1 VLALAAS
8 AGACHLLDQGLTV
21 TAPDKVETTNLEQPE
36 QAGLLVTS
44 AVGDFE
50 CALGSFVVAGGLMSD
65 ELLETTSTAARWS
78 YDRRSI
84 DPSETLYSQGTCE
97 GLGVYSPVQTARF
110 SADHV
115 LKLLQGWT
123 DTQVPNRTDLIA
135 TAAAYG
141 AYSRLLLGE
150 AFCSAAIDGGPELS
164 SMDIFKQAEDQFGT
178 AIDAATAA
186 NDPAILN
193 LALVGRARARLDQGN
208 TAGAGED
215 AALVPSDF
223 VFNASAD
230 LRELRRENRVVDQNN
245 GLAVSVAPAYRALT
259 VSDGNGGASVPD
271 TRVTVVPFLDDTG
284 GIKKGADHKS
294 DIYLQTKYADASSPI
309 PIASGTEAQLI
320 LAESKGGQDAVDI
333 INTLRTSAG
342 LPAYAGPTDAASVTA
357 LIAQAR
363 ARELFLEG
371 QHLYDQRRLNLP
383 LVPAAGAVYSLVYKK
398 GGNYGDERC
407 MPLPDVER
415 LNNPSLH

>member
-1 VLALAAS
+1 VLAVS
-8 AGACHLLDQGLTV
+8 AVACNLLDQGLTV
-21 TAPDKVETTNLEQPE
+21 TAPDKVETSSLEQPE

-50 CALGSFVVAGGLMSD
+50 CAFGSFVVAGGLMSG
-65 ELLETTSTAARWS
+65 ELIETTSTSARWS

-84 DPSETLYSQGTCE
+84 DPSESLYSEGSCS

-110 SADHV
+110 TADHA

-123 DTQVPNRTDLIA
+123 DAQVPNRTDLIA

-141 AYSRLLLGE
+141 AYSRVLLGE
-150 AFCSAAIDGGPELS
+150 AFCSAAIDGGPELT
-164 SMDIFKQAEDQFGT
+164 SMDILKAAEDQFGV

-186 NDPAILN
+186 NDADILN
-193 LALVGRARARLDQGN
+193 MALVGRARARLDQGDL
-208 TAGAGED
+208 AGAAAD
-215 AALVPSDF
+215 AAKVPPDF
-223 VFNASAD
+223 VINASAD
-230 LRELRRENRVVDQNN
+230 DRASRRQNRVFDQNN
-245 GLAVSVAPAYRALT
+245 GLAVSIAPVYRALT
-259 VSDGNGGASVPD
+259 ISDGNGGAAVPD
-271 TRVTVVPFLDDTG
+271 TRVTIVPFLDDSG
-284 GIKKGADHKS
+284 HIKKGSDHKS

-320 LAESKGGQDAVDI
+320 LAEAQGGTQARDI
-333 INTLRTSAG
+333 INRLRADAG
-342 LPAYAGPTDAASVTA
+342 LPAYTGPVDATA
-357 LIAQAR
+357 IAALVAQAR

-371 QHLYDQRRLNLP
+371 QHLYDVRRLNLP
-383 LVPAAGAVYSLVYKK
+383 LVPAPGEAYSIVYHK

-415 LNNPSLH
+415 LNNPNLH

>member
-1 VLALAAS
+1 VLAVS
-8 AGACHLLDQGLTV
+8 AVACNLLDQGLTV
-21 TAPDKVETTNLEQPE
+21 TAPDKVETSSLEQPE

-50 CALGSFVVAGGLMSD
+50 CAFGSFVVAGGLMSG
-65 ELLETTSTAARWS
+65 ELLETTSTSARWS
-78 YDRRSI
+78 YDRRNI
-84 DPSETLYSQGTCE
+84 DPSESLYSQGSCS

-110 SADHV
+110 TADHA

-123 DTQVPNRTDLIA
+123 DAQVPDRSDLIA

-141 AYSRLLLGE
+141 AYSRVLLGE

-164 SMDIFKQAEDQFGT
+164 SMDIFKAAEDQFGV
-178 AIDAATAA
+178 AIEAATAA
-186 NDPAILN
+186 NDADILN
-193 LALVGRARARLDQGN
+193 MALVGRARARLDQGDL
-208 TAGAGED
+208 AGAAAD
-215 AALVPSDF
+215 AAKVPPDF
-223 VFNASAD
+223 VINASAD
-230 LRELRRENRVVDQNN
+230 DRASRRQNRVFDQNN
-245 GLAVSVAPAYRALT
+245 GLAVSIAPVYRALT
-259 VSDGNGGASVPD
+259 ISDGNGGAAVPD
-271 TRVTVVPFLDDTG
+271 TRVTIVPFLDDSG
-284 GIKKGADHKS
+284 HIKKGSDHKS

-320 LAESKGGQDAVDI
+320 LAEAQGGTQARDI
-333 INTLRTSAG
+333 INGLRADAG
-342 LPAYAGPTDAASVTA
+342 LPAYTGPVDEAAIAA

-371 QHLYDQRRLNLP
+371 QHLYDSRRLDLP
-383 LVPAAGAVYSLVYKK
+383 LVPAPGAVYSVVYKK

-415 LNNPSLH
+415 LNNPNLH